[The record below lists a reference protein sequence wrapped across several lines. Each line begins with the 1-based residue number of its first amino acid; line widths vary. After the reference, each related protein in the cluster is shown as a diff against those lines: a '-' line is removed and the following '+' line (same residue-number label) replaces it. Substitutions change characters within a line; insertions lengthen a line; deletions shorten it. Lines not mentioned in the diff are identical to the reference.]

1 ATAIAETAATTR
13 DTIRQVAD
21 VVAECIIG
29 CIVLVISIFVAS
41 LFAILFIPVGWLLHR
56 FFSCFS
62 SAESSVAVSC
72 LVAALLPLWFF
83 LECLQELWSGSR
95 RSPKLST
102 PPASNRDDDPESA
115 PASALRGPEWQYLHG
130 DQWRPSSNEYTECLE
145 RAHKSGQLVCEATV
159 GRHTY
164 DVNLQ
169 QLTQKNRATGV
180 QRRIRRVIRKEVVHG
195 DAAVTHLRDR
205 EKQLAEQQEQIDRL
219 QRELSELSEQRD
231 ADEDKI
237 RRLSRLLSQEKTR
250 SRGISEQKAADERK
264 IRQLSQELSDQ
275 KAQLQDLSEQKA
287 RLSQQASKDRDFR
300 IYLIKRLEEQLL
312 SRIPDVDAVSSQS
325 LSSSS
330 LLEQPVPAGVPLHR
344 ALSRLFLASMTRHRE
359 STGSDNFCDPPQVE
373 ITRICESINP
383 SSLDQYRHARKFLA
397 QKRPDGST
405 SLQGISAF
413 KCKVEDGHV
422 NLNEHVLFHGCP
434 FGAVKSILEN
444 GLDPQRGGEA
454 TGQMFGAGAYF
465 AENASKSDFYTTCS
479 ECSSCKDC
487 KHAEAERCIL
497 VARVLLGETK
507 VVTTENCSSWK
518 RAPEGYDS
526 VTAQKKSNGGRV
538 DHTEFVV
545 YKEQM
550 ALVRWLIFYRHKS
563 DCQCHSCKYRRGW

>member
-1 ATAIAETAATTR
+1 ME
-13 DTIRQVAD
+13 AD
-21 VVAECIIG
+21 VGIAYAADIG
-29 CIVLVISIFVAS
+29 VI
-41 LFAILFIPVGWLLHR
+41 G
-56 FFSCFS
+56 S
-62 SAESSVAVSC
+62 SDS
-72 LVAALLPLWFF
+72 
-83 LECLQELWSGSR
+83 
-95 RSPKLST
+95 
-102 PPASNRDDDPESA
+102 
-115 PASALRGPEWQYLHG
+115 LRGRGTVITADMSPEELKDLEEDIRRRHG
-130 DQWRPSSNEYTECLE
+130 ASITREQVSESQRHSFVEDCAHYRGWTAGISETRMFRNLAKEIPGMMIQKARQQVRYVGLSGNISTEI
-145 RAHKSGQLVCEATV
+145 SGGQLVCEATV